1 MNAPIAVI
9 FDMDGTLVATTELDF
24 LAWQKLFSEYNVHIT
39 FEQYFP
45 LLGMKS
51 ADMVKHF
58 LKLEGDNAA
67 DALFA
72 KMQYFDELVDEKG
85 IELFPNTELI
95 LSHLES
101 NNIPLALATSSRQRK
116 MRRIMNDTG
125 LAHFFQIM
133 VTGEEIVHGKP
144 APDIFLLAAKRL
156 NIDPSSCL
164 VVEDAVNG
172 VIAAKAAGMKCIAVS
187 NTHPHHDLSMA
198 DWIIDDL
205 SQLLT
210 IDIQYFFA

>member
-58 LKLEGDNAA
+58 LKLVGDDAK
-67 DALFA
+67 DALFT
-72 KMQYFDELVDEKG
+72 KMQYFDDLVDKKG
-85 IELFPNTELI
+85 IELLPNTEIL
-95 LSHLES
+95 LSHLQS

-125 LAHFFQIM
+125 LAHFFTTI
-133 VTGEEIVHGKP
+133 VTGDEIVHGKP

-156 NIDPSSCL
+156 SIDPACCL
-164 VVEDAVNG
+164 VIEDAING
-172 VIAAKAAGMKCIAVS
+172 VIAAKAAGMKCVAVT

-198 DWIIDDL
+198 DLVIDDL
-205 SQLLT
+205 SQLLS
-210 IDIQYFFA
+210 IDIQSFFV

>member
-67 DALFA
+67 GALFT
-72 KMQYFDELVDEKG
+72 KMQYFDELVDLKG
-85 IELFPNTELI
+85 IELFANTELL
-95 LSHLES
+95 LSHLQS

-125 LAHFFQIM
+125 LAYFFQTI

-156 NIDPSSCL
+156 SIEPSSCI
-164 VVEDAVNG
+164 VVEDAING
-172 VIAAKAAGMKCIAVS
+172 VIAAKAAGMKCIAVT

-198 DWIIDDL
+198 DLIIDDL

-210 IDIQYFFA
+210 IDLQSFFA